1 MPTASTNSS
10 SPAAGHESTASSAFL
25 VSAGIFLS
33 RIFGLVRESVFA
45 HYFGLSRQPTLFAPP
60 CASPNI
66 LQNLL
71 GETALSASFI
81 PVYAR
86 LIAEKDEKEAG
97 RVAGAVFSLL
107 ALVTSIL
114 Y

>member
-1 MPTASTNSS
+1 MQTASTNPS
-10 SPAAGHESTASSAFL
+10 SPKAGHESTGRSAFL

-45 HYFGLSRQPTLFAPP
+45 HYFGLSPAADAFRA
-60 CASPNI
+60 AMRIPNI

-81 PVYAR
+81 PVYAK
-86 LIAEKDEKEAG
+86 LVAEKDEEEAG

-107 ALVTSIL
+107 RRRG
-114 Y
+114 

>member
-1 MPTASTNSS
+1 MPIASSNPS
-10 SPAAGHESTASSAFL
+10 SPKAGQESTGRHAFL
-25 VSAGIFLS
+25 VSSGIFLS

-45 HYFGLSRQPTLFAPP
+45 YYFGLSPAADAFRA
-60 CASPNI
+60 AMRIPNI

-86 LIAEKDEKEAG
+86 LLGMRIAARNASAAG
-97 RVAGAVFSLL
+97 DR
-107 ALVTSIL
+107 
-114 Y
+114 